1 MWQCKKCGGIKFKAH
16 LHSSIPTGMILK
28 NKNFVIEKND
38 VIGFECKTCNC
49 YHENIEELAVWVEE
63 SIEGCYGNKKI

>member
-1 MWQCKKCGGIKFKAH
+1 MWQCKECGGVKFKAH
-16 LHSSIPTGMILK
+16 LHSSIPTGIILK
-28 NKNFVIEKND
+28 NKNFDIEKND